1 MTELMSIKEERS
13 LCVRKMELWAKEGG
27 TYSAEN
33 QAITTRLMA
42 EPTWKLLDERE
53 FINKVHDVFDRAI
66 AGY

>member
-27 TYSAEN
+27 TSSDEN
-33 QAITTRLMA
+33 RAITTRLMA
-42 EPTWKLLDERE
+42 EPSWKHLDERE
-53 FINKVHDVFDRAI
+53 FIDKVHDVFDRAI